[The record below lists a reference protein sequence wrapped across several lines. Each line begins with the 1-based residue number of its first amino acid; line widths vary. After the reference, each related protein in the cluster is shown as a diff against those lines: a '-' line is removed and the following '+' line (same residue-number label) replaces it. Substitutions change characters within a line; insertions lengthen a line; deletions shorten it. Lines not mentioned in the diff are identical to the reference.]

1 MKSSIDIIQ
10 QHGKENERHCLL
22 GSLFPPAGLSP
33 HDAECGKEKPRQPHC
48 RLCNE
53 HGQEAGYYCCHE
65 RKGYIYLVSYTPKHH
80 QIDEQME

>member
-1 MKSSIDIIQ
+1 MQKSVDIRHG
-10 QHGKENERHCLL
+10 HGKENERHCLL

-33 HDAECGKEKPRQPHC
+33 HDAECGKEESRQSHC

-53 HGQEAGYYCCHE
+53 HGKEAGCYCCHE
-65 RKGYIYLVSYTPKHH
+65 RKGYIYPVLYTPKHH